1 MGRKSVIG
9 ECQSRAHVSIS
20 VRPSFD
26 RIFHSPSFRLSRAL
40 RLFLGLTQTA
50 ATVNLVRHPNPPPFA
65 SGKPLPYTR
74 LLTKNSPHH
83 GDFALRNQ
91 DAARYARWAAYT
103 AVLIALVVAG
113 VYARRAIQAARA
125 RQSAPPPIPASVQ
138 QESAEFSYVGTDQGR
153 QLFTIRASHA
163 TQYKDQNRALLQD
176 VWITIYGH
184 DGSRNDNIHTRECNY
199 EPSSG
204 NVVCEGDVQI
214 DLASATPASGKPADK
229 DLQVTTR
236 NLSFNRESG
245 DATTTAPVQF
255 RFPQG
260 SGHSDGMTYS
270 SQKEIVRL
278 AHNVQLD
285 LAASEKSGGL
295 PVTATGGS
303 MEISRNDRL
312 VVLDAPANVRQ
323 GGREISADK
332 ISIELDAEFRA
343 RHAIAQ
349 GHPQVASTDPR
360 GKSTATAAQFD
371 LFVNSDGWIERIVAD
386 GSAEGSREAPGST
399 DHFTAANVVLNMTPQ
414 HNLLREMTATGN
426 VKATSR
432 MGAESRAIET
442 ESLLATF
449 GPGQRDGQQ
458 AIQTVSTL
466 APGTI
471 ETKSADE
478 TTTLHAKKFVAQF
491 ASTGRLD
498 SLQGHGGATVTRKIG
513 SAPPQVIKAAELA
526 AKFSPDG
533 EWQTLDETGDVHF
546 QQADRQASA
555 DRANI
560 VRSTELILLDGSPV
574 LTDSMSRTTA
584 KNVAI
589 NQKSGDIRAT
599 GGVLS
604 TYFPSAQN
612 SAMSL
617 GSGPGHIS
625 AETLTGSTTSGH
637 VTYLNHARLWQG
649 DSVLEA
655 NQIEIW
661 RDEKKLQA
669 TGSVVANF
677 PQASPPSPA
686 QPNSQP
692 PAKPSP
698 AKSATIAPGTPSGPT
713 LWQIRAPTL
722 TYWGDT
728 GKAHLESGV
737 TADSQQGSMQSRT
750 LDVFLTPAAPPKPTS
765 ATPASAKPTGQQPP
779 SEGRQ
784 LDHALA
790 LGGVT
795 VRQGDRRGTA
805 DQAEYTASD
814 GKFVLSGGRPT
825 IIDASADT
833 TTGHSLTFFVANDT
847 ILIDSQEGSRTLT
860 KHRVEK

>member
-1 MGRKSVIG
+1 V
-9 ECQSRAHVSIS
+9 
-20 VRPSFD
+20 PPD
-26 RIFHSPSFRLSRAL
+26 R
-40 RLFLGLTQTA
+40 
-50 ATVNLVRHPNPPPFA
+50 NPIAPFA
-65 SGKPLPYTR
+65 SRKPLAYTR
-74 LLTKNSPHH
+74 PLTHYSPYQ
-83 GDFALRNQ
+83 GAIALRNQ
-91 DAARYARWAAYT
+91 DAARYARWAAY
-103 AVLIALVVAG
+103 AAALIALIVAG

-125 RQSAPPPIPASVQ
+125 RQNAPPPIPESVQ
-138 QESAEFSYVGTDQGR
+138 QRSAEFSYVGTDQGR
-153 QLFTIRASHA
+153 ALFTIRASHA

-229 DLQVTTR
+229 TLQVTTR

-260 SGHSDGMTYS
+260 TGHSDGMTYS

-278 AHNVQLD
+278 AHNVQID
-285 LAASEKSGGL
+285 LAASDKSGGL
-295 PVTATGGS
+295 PVTATGGG

-323 GGREISADK
+323 GGREITADK

-349 GHPQVASTDPR
+349 GHPQVTSTDPR
-360 GKSTATAAQFD
+360 GKSTATATQFD
-371 LFVNSDGWIERIVAD
+371 LFVNSDGWIERIIAD
-386 GSAEGSREAPGST
+386 GSVVGSREAPGST
-399 DHFTAANVVLNMTPQ
+399 DHFTAANVVLTMTPQ
-414 HNLLREMTATGN
+414 HNLLREMTATGS

-432 MGAESRAIET
+432 VGAESRAIET

-449 GPGQRDGQQ
+449 GPGQHEGQQ
-458 AIQTVSTL
+458 SVQTVSTL

-471 ETKSADE
+471 ETKSAEE
-478 TTTLHAKKFVAQF
+478 TTTLHAKRFVAQF
-491 ASTGRLD
+491 AATGRLD
-498 SLQGHGGATVTRKIG
+498 TLLGHGGATVTRKIG
-513 SAPPQVIKAAELA
+513 SAPPQIIKAAELA
-526 AKFSPDG
+526 SKFSPDG

-584 KNVAI
+584 KNVSI
-589 NQKSGDIRAT
+589 NQKSGDISAT

-625 AETLTGSTTSGH
+625 AETLIGSTTSGH

-677 PQASPPSPA
+677 PQASPPA
-686 QPNSQP
+686 QPGAQP
-692 PAKPSP
+692 STQPAAKPSSMR
-698 AKSATIAPGTPSGPT
+698 SAAASPTTPSGPT
-713 LWQIRAPTL
+713 LWQIRAPML

-728 GKAHLESGV
+728 GKAHLETGV

-750 LDVFLTPAAPPKPTS
+750 LDVFLMPAGS
-765 ATPASAKPTGQQPP
+765 APASAKPGQQPP
-779 SEGRQ
+779 SEVRQ

-795 VRQGDRRGTA
+795 VRQADRRGTA

-814 GKFVLSGGRPT
+814 GRFVLSGGQPT
-825 IIDASADT
+825 IIDASSDT

>member
-1 MGRKSVIG
+1 V
-9 ECQSRAHVSIS
+9 
-20 VRPSFD
+20 
-26 RIFHSPSFRLSRAL
+26 
-40 RLFLGLTQTA
+40 
-50 ATVNLVRHPNPPPFA
+50 
-65 SGKPLPYTR
+65 
-74 LLTKNSPHH
+74 
-83 GDFALRNQ
+83 
-91 DAARYARWAAYT
+91 
-103 AVLIALVVAG
+103 LVVAG
-113 VYARRAIQAARA
+113 VYAQRAIRAARA
-125 RQSAPPPIPASVQ
+125 RKNAPPSIPASVQ
-138 QESAEFSYVGTDQGR
+138 HESAEFSYVGTDQGR
-153 QLFTIRASHA
+153 ALFTIRASHA

-214 DLASATPASGKPADK
+214 DLASATPASGTPAEK
-229 DLQVTTR
+229 SLQVTTR

-245 DATTTAPVQF
+245 DATTDAPVQF

-260 SGHSDGMTYS
+260 TGHSDGMVYS

-278 AHNVQLD
+278 THNVQLD
-285 LAASEKSGGL
+285 LSASDKSGGL

-303 MEISRNDRL
+303 MKISRNDRM
-312 VVLDAPANVRQ
+312 VELDAPANVRQ
-323 GGREISADK
+323 GGRTLSADK
-332 ISIELDAEFRA
+332 ISIELDEEFRA
-343 RHAIAQ
+343 RHAIAT
-349 GHPQVASTDPR
+349 GHPQVTSTDPR
-360 GKSTATAAQFD
+360 GKSTSTATQFD
-371 LFVNSDGWIERIVAD
+371 LFVNPDGWIERVVAD
-386 GSAEGSREAPGST
+386 GNVEGSREAAGSA
-399 DHFTAANVVLNMTPQ
+399 DHFSAANVVLDMTPQ

-426 VKATSR
+426 VKANSR

-449 GPGQRDGQQ
+449 APGHNDGKQV
-458 AIQTVSTL
+458 IQTVSTL

-478 TTTLHAKKFVAQF
+478 TTTLHARRFVAQF
-491 ASTGRLD
+491 APSGHLD
-498 SLQGHGGATVTRKIG
+498 TLLGHGGATVSRKIG
-513 SAPPQVIKAAELA
+513 NSPPQIIKAAELA

-533 EWQTLDETGDVHF
+533 EWQQLDETGDVHF

-584 KNVAI
+584 TSVAI

-604 TYFPSAQN
+604 TYFSSAQN
-612 SAMSL
+612 STMSL
-617 GSGPGHIS
+617 GSGPGHVS
-625 AETLTGSTTSGH
+625 AATLSGSTTSGH
-637 VTYLNHARLWQG
+637 VTYVGHARLWQG
-649 DSVLEA
+649 GSVLEA
-655 NQIEIW
+655 NQIEVW

-669 TGSVVANF
+669 TGNVVANF
-677 PQASPPSPA
+677 PQAAPPTQSPA
-686 QPNSQP
+686 
-692 PAKPSP
+692 SP
-698 AKSATIAPGTPSGPT
+698 APAASTRAISTTSSGPT
-713 LWQIRAPTL
+713 LWQIRAPML
-722 TYWGDT
+722 TYWGDS
-728 GKAHLESGV
+728 GKAHLETGV

-750 LDVFLTPAAPPKPTS
+750 LDVFLTPTT
-765 ATPASAKPTGQQPP
+765 TPAKPSSAAAKPAQQPAGAP
-779 SEGRQ
+779 TEGRQ

-795 VRQGDRRGTA
+795 VRQGDRRGTS

-814 GKFVLSGGRPT
+814 GKFVLSGGKPT
-825 IIDASADT
+825 IIDASSDT

>member
-1 MGRKSVIG
+1 M
-9 ECQSRAHVSIS
+9 
-20 VRPSFD
+20 
-26 RIFHSPSFRLSRAL
+26 
-40 RLFLGLTQTA
+40 
-50 ATVNLVRHPNPPPFA
+50 
-65 SGKPLPYTR
+65 
-74 LLTKNSPHH
+74 
-83 GDFALRNQ
+83 
-91 DAARYARWAAYT
+91 
-103 AVLIALVVAG
+103 LVVAG
-113 VYARRAIQAARA
+113 VYAHRAIRAARA
-125 RQSAPPPIPASVQ
+125 RKNAPPSIPESVQ
-138 QESAEFSYVGTDQGR
+138 QQSAEFSYVGTDQGR
-153 QLFTIRASHA
+153 ALFTIRASHA

-199 EPSSG
+199 EPASG
-204 NVVCEGDVQI
+204 NVVCEGDVKI
-214 DLASATPASGKPADK
+214 DLASAAPAGDSGKPADK
-229 DLQVTTR
+229 TLQVTTR

-260 SGHSDGMTYS
+260 EGHCDGMIYS

-278 AHNVQLD
+278 SHNVQLD
-285 LAASEKSGGL
+285 LAASDKSGGL

-303 MEISRNDRL
+303 MEISRNDRM
-312 VVLDAPANVRQ
+312 VQLDAPANVRQ
-323 GGREISADK
+323 GGRTISADK

-343 RHAIAQ
+343 RHAIAT
-349 GHPQVASTDPR
+349 GHPQVTSADPR
-360 GKSTATAAQFD
+360 GKSTSTATQFD
-371 LFVNSDGWIERIVAD
+371 LFLNPDGWIERVVAD
-386 GSAEGSREAPGST
+386 GNVEGSREATGAA
-399 DHFTAANVVLNMTPQ
+399 DHFTAGNVVLNMTSQ

-426 VKATSR
+426 VKANSR
-432 MGAESRAIET
+432 MGSESRSIET

-449 GPGQRDGQQ
+449 TSGQHPGQHDDHQV
-458 AIQTVSTL
+458 IQTVSTL

-478 TTTLHAKKFVAQF
+478 TTNLHAKRFVAQF
-491 ASTGRLD
+491 APTGRLD
-498 SLQGHGGATVTRKIG
+498 TLLGHGGATVSRKIG
-513 SAPPQVIKAAELA
+513 SAPPQIIKAAELA

-533 EWQTLDETGDVHF
+533 EWQQLDETGDVHF

-584 KNVAI
+584 SSVAI
-589 NQKSGDIRAT
+589 NQKSGDIRAS

-625 AETLTGSTTSGH
+625 AATLTGSTTSGQ
-637 VTYLNHARLWQG
+637 VTYVGHARLWQG

-669 TGSVVANF
+669 TGNVVANF
-677 PQASPPSPA
+677 PQAAPPAQPPANPSPA
-686 QPNSQP
+686 
-692 PAKPSP
+692 PSTR
-698 AKSATIAPGTPSGPT
+698 TISTTPSGPT

-722 TYWGDT
+722 TYWGDS
-728 GKAHLESGV
+728 GKAHLEPGV

-750 LDVFLTPAAPPKPTS
+750 LDVFLTPASDPARAKPSS
-765 ATPASAKPTGQQPP
+765 AGAKTTPAPTGNPA
-779 SEGRQ
+779 EGRQ

-805 DQAEYTASD
+805 DQAEYTAAD
-814 GKFVLSGGRPT
+814 GKFVLSGGQPT
-825 IIDASADT
+825 IIDASSDT

-847 ILIDSQEGSRTLT
+847 ILIDSQDGSRTLT

>member
-1 MGRKSVIG
+1 M
-9 ECQSRAHVSIS
+9 
-20 VRPSFD
+20 
-26 RIFHSPSFRLSRAL
+26 
-40 RLFLGLTQTA
+40 
-50 ATVNLVRHPNPPPFA
+50 
-65 SGKPLPYTR
+65 
-74 LLTKNSPHH
+74 
-83 GDFALRNQ
+83 
-91 DAARYARWAAYT
+91 
-103 AVLIALVVAG
+103 IALVVAA
-113 VYARRAIQAARA
+113 VYARHAIQAARA
-125 RQSAPPPIPASVQ
+125 RQNAPPPIPESVQ

-153 QLFTIRASHA
+153 ALFTIRASHA

-229 DLQVTTR
+229 DLQVATR

-245 DATTTAPVQF
+245 EATTAAPVQF

-260 SGHSDGMTYS
+260 TGHADGMIYS
-270 SQKEIVRL
+270 SQKEIVHL
-278 AHNVQLD
+278 THNVQLD

-303 MEISRNDRL
+303 MEISRNARM

-332 ISIELDAEFRA
+332 ISIELDEEFRA

-349 GHPQVASTDPR
+349 GHPQVTSTDPR
-360 GKSTATAAQFD
+360 GKSIANAAQFD
-371 LFVNSDGWIERIVAD
+371 LFVNADGWIERIVAG
-386 GSAEGSREAPGST
+386 GSVEGFREAPGAT
-399 DHFTAANVVLNMTPQ
+399 DHFNAANVVLNMTPQ

-432 MGAESRAIET
+432 MGAESRSIET

-449 GPGQRDGQQ
+449 GPGQHEGQQ

-471 ETKSADE
+471 ETKSAEE

-498 SLQGHGGATVTRKIG
+498 TLQGHGGATVTRKIG
-513 SAPPQVIKAAELA
+513 SAPPQIIKAAELA

-533 EWQTLDETGDVHF
+533 EWQTLDESGDVHF

-560 VRSTELILLDGSPV
+560 VRSAQLILLDGSPV

-637 VTYLNHARLWQG
+637 VTYFGHARLWQG

-669 TGSVVANF
+669 ITNVVANF
-677 PQASPPSPA
+677 AQASPSA
-686 QPNSQP
+686 QPSAQP

-698 AKSATIAPGTPSGPT
+698 TKSATASATPSGPT
-713 LWQIRAPTL
+713 LWQIRAPML

-728 GKAHLESGV
+728 GKAHLETGV

-750 LDVFLTPAAPPKPTS
+750 LDVFLTPAAPPK
-765 ATPASAKPTGQQPP
+765 ASTANAANAAKPGQQPP
-779 SEGRQ
+779 AAGRQ

-795 VRQGDRRGTA
+795 VRQADRRGTA

-814 GKFVLSGGRPT
+814 GKFVLSGGQPT
-825 IIDASADT
+825 IVDASSDT

>member
-1 MGRKSVIG
+1 M
-9 ECQSRAHVSIS
+9 
-20 VRPSFD
+20 
-26 RIFHSPSFRLSRAL
+26 
-40 RLFLGLTQTA
+40 
-50 ATVNLVRHPNPPPFA
+50 
-65 SGKPLPYTR
+65 
-74 LLTKNSPHH
+74 
-83 GDFALRNQ
+83 
-91 DAARYARWAAYT
+91 
-103 AVLIALVVAG
+103 LVVTG
-113 VYARRAIQAARA
+113 VYAQRAIRAARA
-125 RQSAPPPIPASVQ
+125 RKNAPPPIPESVQ
-138 QESAEFSYVGTDQGR
+138 QRSAEFSYVGTDQGR
-153 QLFTIRASHA
+153 ALFTIRASHA

-199 EPSSG
+199 EPTSG

-214 DLASATPASGKPADK
+214 DLASATPASGKPGDK
-229 DLQVTTR
+229 SLQVTTR
-236 NLSFNRESG
+236 NLAFNRESG
-245 DATTTAPVQF
+245 DATTDAPVQF

-260 SGHSDGMTYS
+260 QGHSDGMIYS
-270 SQKEIVRL
+270 SQKEIVQL
-278 AHNVQLD
+278 THNVQLD
-285 LAASEKSGGL
+285 LAASDKSGGL
-295 PVTATGGS
+295 PVIATGGS
-303 MEISRNDRL
+303 MEISRNDRI
-312 VVLDAPANVRQ
+312 VELDAPANVRQ
-323 GGREISADK
+323 GGRTLSADK
-332 ISIELDAEFRA
+332 ILIDLDADFRA
-343 RHAIAQ
+343 RHAIAT
-349 GHPQVASTDPR
+349 GHPQVTSTDPR
-360 GKSTATAAQFD
+360 GKSTALATQFE

-386 GSAEGSREAPGST
+386 GNVDGSRDAAGSS
-399 DHFTAANVVLNMTPQ
+399 DHLTAANVVLHMTPQ
-414 HNLLREMTATGN
+414 HNLLRQMTATGN
-426 VKATSR
+426 VKANSR

-449 GPGQRDGQQ
+449 GPGHNDGQQ
-458 AIQTVSTL
+458 VIQTVSTL
-466 APGTI
+466 APGSI

-478 TTTLHAKKFVAQF
+478 TTTLHAKRFVAQF
-491 ASTGRLD
+491 APTGRLD
-498 SLQGHGGATVTRKIG
+498 TLLGHSGATVSRKIG
-513 SAPPQVIKAAELA
+513 NAPPQIIKAAELA

-533 EWQTLDETGDVHF
+533 EWQQLDETGDVHF

-584 KNVAI
+584 TSVAI
-589 NQKSGDIRAT
+589 NQKSGDIRAS

-604 TYFPSAQN
+604 TYFPTAQN

-625 AETLTGSTTSGH
+625 AATLTGSTTSGH
-637 VTYLNHARLWQG
+637 VTYVGHARLWQG

-655 NQIEIW
+655 HQIEFW

-669 TGSVVANF
+669 TSNVVANF
-677 PQASPPSPA
+677 RQAAPPAQGPASPAPA
-686 QPNSQP
+686 
-692 PAKPSP
+692 A
-698 AKSATIAPGTPSGPT
+698 ATKATSTTPSAPT
-713 LWQIRAPTL
+713 LWQIRAPML

-728 GKAHLESGV
+728 GKAHLETGV

-750 LDVFLTPAAPPKPTS
+750 LDVFLTPAPAPAPPPAAGAKPAPPPVAAGT
-765 ATPASAKPTGQQPP
+765 ASAGNP

-814 GKFVLSGGRPT
+814 GKFVLSGGQPT
-825 IIDASADT
+825 IIDASSDT

>member
-1 MGRKSVIG
+1 MNKSLAAP
-9 ECQSRAHVSIS
+9 QPRRPQL
-20 VRPSFD
+20 RPSFA
-26 RIFHSPSFRLSRAL
+26 SR
-40 RLFLGLTQTA
+40 
-50 ATVNLVRHPNPPPFA
+50 
-65 SGKPLPYTR
+65 KPLTYTR
-74 LLTKNSPHH
+74 PLTNYSPHQ
-83 GDFALRNQ
+83 GAIALRNQ
-91 DAARYARWAAYT
+91 ESARYARWAAW
-103 AVLIALVVAG
+103 AAAAIVLVVAG
-113 VYARRAIQAARA
+113 VYAQRAIRAARA
-125 RQSAPPPIPASVQ
+125 RNNAPPSIPASVQ

-153 QLFTIRASHA
+153 ALFTIRASHA
-163 TQYKDQNRALLQD
+163 TQYKDQDRALLQD

-199 EPSSG
+199 EPASG

-214 DLASATPASGKPADK
+214 DLASATPAPGKPGDK
-229 DLQVTTR
+229 SLRVTTR
-236 NLSFNRESG
+236 NLAFNRESG
-245 DATTTAPVQF
+245 DATTDAPVQF

-260 SGHSDGMTYS
+260 EGHSDGMVYS
-270 SQKEIVRL
+270 SQKEVVRL
-278 AHNVQLD
+278 SHNVQLD
-285 LAASEKSGGL
+285 LAASDKSGGL
-295 PVTATGGS
+295 PVAATGGS
-303 MEISRNDRL
+303 MEISRNDRM
-312 VVLDAPANVRQ
+312 VELDAPANVRQ
-323 GGREISADK
+323 GGRTLSADK

-343 RHAIAQ
+343 RHAIAT
-349 GHPQVASTDPR
+349 GHPQVTSADPR
-360 GKSTATAAQFD
+360 GKSTATATQFD
-371 LFVNSDGWIERIVAD
+371 LFVNPDGWIERIVAD
-386 GSAEGSREAPGST
+386 GNVEGSREAADST

-414 HNLLREMTATGN
+414 HNLLREMTAIGN
-426 VKATSR
+426 VKANSH

-442 ESLLATF
+442 ESLRATF
-449 GPGQRDGQQ
+449 GPGHSDGQQ
-458 AIQTVSTL
+458 VIQTVSTL

-471 ETKSADE
+471 ETKSAEE
-478 TTTLHAKKFVAQF
+478 TTTLHAKRFVAQF
-491 ASTGRLD
+491 APSGRLD
-498 SLQGHGGATVTRKIG
+498 TLFGHGGAIVSRKIG
-513 SAPPQVIKAAELA
+513 NSPPQIIKAAELA

-533 EWQTLDETGDVHF
+533 EWQQLDETGDVHF

-584 KNVAI
+584 TSVAI
-589 NQKSGDIRAT
+589 NQKSGDICAT

-625 AETLTGSTTSGH
+625 AASLTGSTTSGQ
-637 VTYLNHARLWQG
+637 VTYVGHARLWQG

-661 RDEKKLQA
+661 RDDKKLQA
-669 TGSVVANF
+669 TGNVVANF
-677 PQASPPSPA
+677 PQAAPPA
-686 QPNSQP
+686 QP
-692 PAKPSP
+692 PANP
-698 AKSATIAPGTPSGPT
+698 APAASTKAIATTPSGPT
-713 LWQIRAPTL
+713 LWQIRAPLL

-737 TADSQQGSMQSRT
+737 NADSQQGSMQSRT
-750 LDVFLTPAAPPKPTS
+750 LDVFLTPAAAPGAAKPSSAATAKSVPPQG
-765 ATPASAKPTGQQPP
+765 ATPV
-779 SEGRQ
+779 EGRQ

-795 VRQGDRRGTA
+795 VRQGDRRGSA

-814 GKFVLSGGRPT
+814 GKFVLSGGKPT
-825 IIDASADT
+825 IIDASSDT

>member
-1 MGRKSVIG
+1 MPPH
-9 ECQSRAHVSIS
+9 QSAS
-20 VRPSFD
+20 
-26 RIFHSPSFRLSRAL
+26 L
-40 RLFLGLTQTA
+40 
-50 ATVNLVRHPNPPPFA
+50 FA
-65 SGKPLPYTR
+65 SRKPLTYTR
-74 LLTKNSPHH
+74 PLTNYSPYQ
-83 GDFALRNQ
+83 GAIALRNQ
-91 DAARYARWAAYT
+91 DAARYARWAAY
-103 AVLIALVVAG
+103 AAALIALIVAG

-125 RQSAPPPIPASVQ
+125 RQNAPPPIPESVQ
-138 QESAEFSYVGTDQGR
+138 QRSAEFSYVGTDQGR
-153 QLFTIRASHA
+153 ALFTIRASHA

-184 DGSRNDNIHTRECNY
+184 DGNRNDNIHTRECNY
-199 EPSSG
+199 EPSTG

-229 DLQVTTR
+229 TLQVTTR

-260 SGHSDGMTYS
+260 TGRSDGMTYS

-323 GGREISADK
+323 GAREVTADK

-349 GHPQVASTDPR
+349 GHPQVTSTDPR
-360 GKSTATAAQFD
+360 GKSTATATQFD
-371 LFVNSDGWIERIVAD
+371 LFVNSDGWIERIIAD
-386 GSAEGSREAPGST
+386 GSVVGSREAPGST

-426 VKATSR
+426 VKANSR

-449 GPGQRDGQQ
+449 GPGQHEGQQ

-478 TTTLHAKKFVAQF
+478 TTTLHAKRFVAQF
-491 ASTGRLD
+491 AATGRLD
-498 SLQGHGGATVTRKIG
+498 TLLGHGGATVTRKIG
-513 SAPPQVIKAAELA
+513 SGPPQIIKAAELA

-574 LTDSMSRTTA
+574 LADSMSRTTA

-599 GGVLS
+599 GNVLS

-637 VTYLNHARLWQG
+637 VTYLGHARLWQG
-649 DSVLEA
+649 DSVLEG

-669 TGSVVANF
+669 TGNVVANF
-677 PQASPPSPA
+677 PQASPPAPA
-686 QPNSQP
+686 PPSAPP

-698 AKSATIAPGTPSGPT
+698 TKSAAAAPATPSSPT
-713 LWQIRAPTL
+713 LWQIRAPLL

-750 LDVFLTPAAPPKPTS
+750 LDVFLTPAASSANPPS
-765 ATPASAKPTGQQPP
+765 ANASAVPAAAKPAQPP
-779 SEGRQ
+779 AADPAGPPAAGRQ

-805 DQAEYTASD
+805 DQAEYSASD
-814 GKFVLSGGRPT
+814 GRFVLSGGRPT
-825 IIDASADT
+825 IIDASSDT

>member
-1 MGRKSVIG
+1 
-9 ECQSRAHVSIS
+9 
-20 VRPSFD
+20 
-26 RIFHSPSFRLSRAL
+26 
-40 RLFLGLTQTA
+40 
-50 ATVNLVRHPNPPPFA
+50 
-65 SGKPLPYTR
+65 
-74 LLTKNSPHH
+74 
-83 GDFALRNQ
+83 
-91 DAARYARWAAYT
+91 
-103 AVLIALVVAG
+103 
-113 VYARRAIQAARA
+113 
-125 RQSAPPPIPASVQ
+125 VQ
-138 QESAEFSYVGTDQGR
+138 QASAEFSYVGTDQGR

-260 SGHSDGMTYS
+260 EGHSDGMIYS

-278 AHNVQLD
+278 IHNVQLD

-295 PVTATGGS
+295 PVTAAGGS
-303 MEISRNDRL
+303 MEISRNDRM

-323 GGREISADK
+323 GGRELSADK

-349 GHPQVASTDPR
+349 GHPQVTSTDPR
-360 GKSTATAAQFD
+360 GKSIANATQFD

-386 GSAEGSREAPGST
+386 GSVVGSREAPGST
-399 DHFTAANVVLNMTPQ
+399 DHFTAANVVLSMTPQ

-432 MGAESRAIET
+432 LGPESRAIET

-449 GPGQRDGQQ
+449 GPGQHEGQQ

-471 ETKSADE
+471 ETKSAEE

-491 ASTGRLD
+491 AATRRLD
-498 SLQGHGGATVTRKIG
+498 TLQGHGGATVTRKIG
-513 SAPPQVIKAAELA
+513 SAPPQIIKAAELA

-533 EWQTLDETGDVHF
+533 QWQTLDETGDVHF

-677 PQASPPSPA
+677 PQASSPTPA
-686 QPNSQP
+686 QP
-692 PAKPSP
+692 ATKPSP
-698 AKSATIAPGTPSGPT
+698 AKLSTTASTTPSGPT
-713 LWQIRAPTL
+713 LWQIRAPIL
-722 TYWGDT
+722 TYWGDS
-728 GKAHLESGV
+728 GKAHLETGV

-750 LDVFLTPAAPPKPTS
+750 LDVFLTPATAPKP
-765 ATPASAKPTGQQPP
+765 PAAKPGQQPP
-779 SEGRQ
+779 TEGRQ

-795 VRQGDRRGTA
+795 VRQADRRGTA

-814 GKFVLSGGRPT
+814 GRFVLSGGQPT
-825 IIDASADT
+825 IIDASSDT

>member
-1 MGRKSVIG
+1 MPPH
-9 ECQSRAHVSIS
+9 QSAS
-20 VRPSFD
+20 
-26 RIFHSPSFRLSRAL
+26 L
-40 RLFLGLTQTA
+40 
-50 ATVNLVRHPNPPPFA
+50 FA
-65 SGKPLPYTR
+65 SRKPLTYTR
-74 LLTKNSPHH
+74 PLTNYSPYQ
-83 GDFALRNQ
+83 GAIALRNQ
-91 DAARYARWAAYT
+91 DAARYARWAAY
-103 AVLIALVVAG
+103 AAALIALIVAG

-125 RQSAPPPIPASVQ
+125 RQNAPPPIPESVQ
-138 QESAEFSYVGTDQGR
+138 QRSAEFSYVGTDQGR
-153 QLFTIRASHA
+153 ALFTIRASHA

-184 DGSRNDNIHTRECNY
+184 DGNRNDNIHTRECNY
-199 EPSSG
+199 EPSTG

-229 DLQVTTR
+229 TLQVTTR

-260 SGHSDGMTYS
+260 TGRSDGMTYS

-323 GGREISADK
+323 GAREVTADK

-349 GHPQVASTDPR
+349 GHPQVTSTDPR
-360 GKSTATAAQFD
+360 GKSTATATQFD
-371 LFVNSDGWIERIVAD
+371 LFVNSDGWIERIIAD
-386 GSAEGSREAPGST
+386 GSVVGSREAPGST

-426 VKATSR
+426 VKANSR

-449 GPGQRDGQQ
+449 GPGQHEGQQ

-478 TTTLHAKKFVAQF
+478 TTTLHAKRFVAQF
-491 ASTGRLD
+491 AATGRLD
-498 SLQGHGGATVTRKIG
+498 TLLGHGGATVTRKIG
-513 SAPPQVIKAAELA
+513 SGPPQIIKAAELA

-637 VTYLNHARLWQG
+637 VTYLGHARLWQG
-649 DSVLEA
+649 DSVLEG

-669 TGSVVANF
+669 TGNVVANF
-677 PQASPPSPA
+677 PQASPPAPA
-686 QPNSQP
+686 PPSAPP

-698 AKSATIAPGTPSGPT
+698 TKSAAAAPATPSSPT
-713 LWQIRAPTL
+713 LWQIRAPLL

-750 LDVFLTPAAPPKPTS
+750 LDVFLTPAASSANPPS
-765 ATPASAKPTGQQPP
+765 ANASAVPAAAKPAQPP
-779 SEGRQ
+779 AADPAGPPAAGRQ

-805 DQAEYTASD
+805 DQAEYSASD
-814 GKFVLSGGRPT
+814 GRFVLSGGRPT
-825 IIDASADT
+825 IIDASSDT

>member
-1 MGRKSVIG
+1 V
-9 ECQSRAHVSIS
+9 
-20 VRPSFD
+20 
-26 RIFHSPSFRLSRAL
+26 
-40 RLFLGLTQTA
+40 
-50 ATVNLVRHPNPPPFA
+50 
-65 SGKPLPYTR
+65 
-74 LLTKNSPHH
+74 
-83 GDFALRNQ
+83 
-91 DAARYARWAAYT
+91 
-103 AVLIALVVAG
+103 LVVSG
-113 VYARRAIQAARA
+113 VYAQRAIRAARA
-125 RQSAPPPIPASVQ
+125 RQNAPPSIPDSVQ
-138 QESAEFSYVGTDQGR
+138 QQSAEFSYVGTDQGR
-153 QLFTIRASHA
+153 ALFTIRASHA

-199 EPSSG
+199 EPTTG

-214 DLASATPASGKPADK
+214 DLASATPSTASGKPGEK
-229 DLQVTTR
+229 TLQVSTK

-260 SGHSDGMTYS
+260 TGHSDGMIYS
-270 SQKEIVRL
+270 SQREIVRL
-278 AHNVQLD
+278 TRNVQLD
-285 LAASEKSGGL
+285 LAASDKSGGL

-303 MEISRNDRL
+303 VEISRNDRM
-312 VVLDAPANVRQ
+312 VELDAPANVRQ
-323 GGREISADK
+323 GGRAISADK

-343 RHAIAQ
+343 RHAIAT
-349 GHPQVASTDPR
+349 GHPQVTSTDPR
-360 GKSTATAAQFD
+360 GKSTTTATQFD
-371 LFVNSDGWIERIVAD
+371 LFVNPDGWIERIVAD
-386 GSAEGSREAPGST
+386 GNVEGSREAAGST

-426 VKATSR
+426 VKAISR
-432 MGAESRAIET
+432 MGADSRSIET

-449 GPGQRDGQQ
+449 TPGQRDGQHNEQ
-458 AIQTVSTL
+458 HEDQQVIQTVSTL

-471 ETKSADE
+471 ETKSAEE
-478 TTTLHAKKFVAQF
+478 TTTLHAKRFVAQF
-491 ASTGRLD
+491 APTGRLD
-498 SLQGHGGATVTRKIG
+498 TLLGHGGATVSRKIG
-513 SAPPQVIKAAELA
+513 NAPPQIIKAAELA
-526 AKFSPDG
+526 AKFSPEG
-533 EWQTLDETGDVHF
+533 EWQQLAESGDVHF

-584 KNVAI
+584 TSVSI
-589 NQKSGDIRAT
+589 NQKSGDIRAS

-625 AETLTGSTTSGH
+625 AATLTGSTTSGH
-637 VTYLNHARLWQG
+637 VTYVGHARLWQG

-669 TGSVVANF
+669 TGNVVANF
-677 PQASPPSPA
+677 PQAAPPA
-686 QPNSQP
+686 QPSANS
-692 PAKPSP
+692 SP
-698 AKSATIAPGTPSGPT
+698 APSTKAISTTPSGPT
-713 LWQIRAPTL
+713 LWQIRAPML

-728 GKAHLESGV
+728 GKAHLEPGV

-750 LDVFLTPAAPPKPTS
+750 LDVFLSPAAP
-765 ATPASAKPTGQQPP
+765 AKPSSAAAKPAHPP
-779 SEGRQ
+779 AGSPADGRQ

-790 LGGVT
+790 QGGVT

-814 GKFVLSGGRPT
+814 GKFVLSGGQPT
-825 IIDASADT
+825 IIDASSDT

>member
-1 MGRKSVIG
+1 MPPH
-9 ECQSRAHVSIS
+9 QSAS
-20 VRPSFD
+20 
-26 RIFHSPSFRLSRAL
+26 L
-40 RLFLGLTQTA
+40 
-50 ATVNLVRHPNPPPFA
+50 FA
-65 SGKPLPYTR
+65 SRKPLTYTR
-74 LLTKNSPHH
+74 PLTNYSPYQ
-83 GDFALRNQ
+83 GAIALRNQ
-91 DAARYARWAAYT
+91 DAARYARWAAY
-103 AVLIALVVAG
+103 AAALIALIVAG

-125 RQSAPPPIPASVQ
+125 RQNAPPPIPESVQ
-138 QESAEFSYVGTDQGR
+138 QRSAEFSYVGTDQGR
-153 QLFTIRASHA
+153 ALFTIRASHA

-184 DGSRNDNIHTRECNY
+184 DGNRNDNIHTRECNY
-199 EPSSG
+199 EPSTG

-214 DLASATPASGKPADK
+214 DLASATPPSGKPADK
-229 DLQVTTR
+229 TLQVTTR

-260 SGHSDGMTYS
+260 TGRSDGMTYS

-323 GGREISADK
+323 GAREVTADK

-349 GHPQVASTDPR
+349 GHPQVTSTDPR
-360 GKSTATAAQFD
+360 GKSTATASQFD
-371 LFVNSDGWIERIVAD
+371 LFVNSDGWIERIIAD
-386 GSAEGSREAPGST
+386 GSVVGSREAPGST

-426 VKATSR
+426 VKANSR

-449 GPGQRDGQQ
+449 GPGQHEGQQ

-478 TTTLHAKKFVAQF
+478 TTTLHAKRFVAQF
-491 ASTGRLD
+491 AATGRLD
-498 SLQGHGGATVTRKIG
+498 TLLGHGGATVTRKIG
-513 SAPPQVIKAAELA
+513 SGPPQIIKAAELA

-637 VTYLNHARLWQG
+637 VTYLGHARLWQG
-649 DSVLEA
+649 DSVLEG

-669 TGSVVANF
+669 TGNVVANF
-677 PQASPPSPA
+677 PQASPPAPA
-686 QPNSQP
+686 PPSAPP

-698 AKSATIAPGTPSGPT
+698 TKSAAAAPATPSSPT
-713 LWQIRAPTL
+713 LWQIRAPLL

-750 LDVFLTPAAPPKPTS
+750 LDVFLTPAASSANPPS
-765 ATPASAKPTGQQPP
+765 ANASAVPAAAKPAQPP
-779 SEGRQ
+779 AADPAGPPAAGRQ

-805 DQAEYTASD
+805 DQAEYSASD
-814 GKFVLSGGRPT
+814 GRFVLSGGRPT
-825 IIDASADT
+825 IIDASSDT

>member
-1 MGRKSVIG
+1 VPPGS
-9 ECQSRAHVSIS
+9 QS
-20 VRPSFD
+20 
-26 RIFHSPSFRLSRAL
+26 
-40 RLFLGLTQTA
+40 
-50 ATVNLVRHPNPPPFA
+50 NPVAPFA
-65 SGKPLPYTR
+65 SSKPLAYTR
-74 LLTKNSPHH
+74 PLNDYSPYP
-83 GDFALRNQ
+83 GASALRNQ
-91 DAARYARWAAYT
+91 DAARYARWAAYA

-125 RQSAPPPIPASVQ
+125 RQNAPPPIPASVQ

-184 DGSRNDNIHTRECNY
+184 DGSRNDNIHTSECNY
-199 EPSSG
+199 QPSTG
-204 NVVCEGDVQI
+204 NVVCEGEVQI
-214 DLASATPASGKPADK
+214 DLASATPASGKPAEK

-260 SGHSDGMTYS
+260 SGHADGMTYS

-278 AHNVQLD
+278 AHDVQLD

-303 MEISRNDRL
+303 MEISRSDRL

-332 ISIELDAEFRA
+332 ISIELDEQFRA

-360 GKSTATAAQFD
+360 GKSTATATQFD
-371 LFVNSDGWIERIVAD
+371 LFVTSDGWIERVVAD
-386 GSAEGSREAPGST
+386 GGVEGSREAPGST
-399 DHFTAANVVLNMTPQ
+399 NHFTAANVVLNMTPQ
-414 HNLLREMTATGN
+414 HNLLREIAATGN

-432 MGAESRAIET
+432 LGAQSRAIET

-449 GPGQRDGQQ
+449 GPGPREGQQ
-458 AIQTVSTL
+458 AVQTVSTL

-471 ETKSADE
+471 ETKSAEE
-478 TTTLHAKKFVAQF
+478 TTTLHAKRFVAQF
-491 ASTGRLD
+491 ADTGRLD
-498 SLQGHGGATVTRKIG
+498 TLQGHGGATVTRKIG
-513 SAPPQVIKAAELA
+513 SAPPQIIKAAELA

-533 EWQTLDETGDVHF
+533 EWQTLDETGDVRF

-560 VRSTELILLDGSPV
+560 VRSTEMILLDGSPV

-604 TYFPSAQN
+604 TYFPSTQN
-612 SAMSL
+612 SALSL

-625 AETLTGSTTSGH
+625 GETLTGSTTSGH
-637 VTYLNHARLWQG
+637 VTYLGRARLWQG

-669 TGSVVANF
+669 AGSVVANF
-677 PQASPPSPA
+677 PQASAPA
-686 QPNSQP
+686 QPNPQS

-698 AKSATIAPGTPSGPT
+698 AKSATIAPGTLSGPT
-713 LWQIRAPTL
+713 LWQIRAPML

-728 GKAHLESGV
+728 GKAHLETGV

-750 LDVFLTPAAPPKPTS
+750 LDVFLTPAAAPKPASS
-765 ATPASAKPTGQQPP
+765 APASAKPPGQQPP
-779 SEGRQ
+779 AEGRQ

-795 VRQGDRRGTA
+795 VRQADRRGSA

-814 GKFVLSGGRPT
+814 GKFVLSGGQPT
-825 IIDASADT
+825 IIDASSDT

>member
-1 MGRKSVIG
+1 
-9 ECQSRAHVSIS
+9 
-20 VRPSFD
+20 
-26 RIFHSPSFRLSRAL
+26 
-40 RLFLGLTQTA
+40 
-50 ATVNLVRHPNPPPFA
+50 
-65 SGKPLPYTR
+65 
-74 LLTKNSPHH
+74 
-83 GDFALRNQ
+83 
-91 DAARYARWAAYT
+91 
-103 AVLIALVVAG
+103 
-113 VYARRAIQAARA
+113 
-125 RQSAPPPIPASVQ
+125 VQ
-138 QESAEFSYVGTDQGR
+138 QASAEFSYVGTDQGR

-260 SGHSDGMTYS
+260 EGHSDGMIYS

-278 AHNVQLD
+278 IHNVQLD

-303 MEISRNDRL
+303 MEISRNDRM

-323 GGREISADK
+323 GGRELSADK

-349 GHPQVASTDPR
+349 GHPQVTSTDPR
-360 GKSTATAAQFD
+360 GKSIANATQFD

-386 GSAEGSREAPGST
+386 GSVVGSREAPGST
-399 DHFTAANVVLNMTPQ
+399 DHFTAANVVLSMTPQ

-432 MGAESRAIET
+432 LGPESRAIET

-449 GPGQRDGQQ
+449 GPGQHEGQQ

-471 ETKSADE
+471 ETKSAEE

-491 ASTGRLD
+491 AATRRLD
-498 SLQGHGGATVTRKIG
+498 TLQGHGGATVTRKIG
-513 SAPPQVIKAAELA
+513 SAPPQIIKAAELA

-533 EWQTLDETGDVHF
+533 QWQTLDETGDVHF

-677 PQASPPSPA
+677 PQASSPTPA
-686 QPNSQP
+686 QP
-692 PAKPSP
+692 ATKPSP
-698 AKSATIAPGTPSGPT
+698 AKLSTTASTTPSGPT
-713 LWQIRAPTL
+713 LWQIRAPIL
-722 TYWGDT
+722 TYWGDS
-728 GKAHLESGV
+728 GKAHLETGV

-750 LDVFLTPAAPPKPTS
+750 LDVFLTPATAPKP
-765 ATPASAKPTGQQPP
+765 PAAKPGQQPP
-779 SEGRQ
+779 TEGRQ

-795 VRQGDRRGTA
+795 VRQADRRGTA

-814 GKFVLSGGRPT
+814 GRFVLSGGQPT
-825 IIDASADT
+825 IIDASSDT

>member
-1 MGRKSVIG
+1 M
-9 ECQSRAHVSIS
+9 
-20 VRPSFD
+20 
-26 RIFHSPSFRLSRAL
+26 
-40 RLFLGLTQTA
+40 
-50 ATVNLVRHPNPPPFA
+50 
-65 SGKPLPYTR
+65 
-74 LLTKNSPHH
+74 
-83 GDFALRNQ
+83 
-91 DAARYARWAAYT
+91 
-103 AVLIALVVAG
+103 
-113 VYARRAIQAARA
+113 
-125 RQSAPPPIPASVQ
+125 Q
-138 QESAEFSYVGTDQGR
+138 QQSAEFSYVGTDQGR
-153 QLFTIRASHA
+153 ALFTIRASHA

-199 EPSSG
+199 EPSTG

-214 DLASATPASGKPADK
+214 DLASATPAPGKPADK

-260 SGHSDGMTYS
+260 AGHSDGMIYS

-278 AHNVQLD
+278 THNVQLD
-285 LAASEKSGGL
+285 LAASDKSGGL

-303 MEISRNDRL
+303 MEISRNDRM
-312 VVLDAPANVRQ
+312 VQLDAPANVRQ
-323 GGREISADK
+323 GGRALSADR
-332 ISIELDAEFRA
+332 ISIELDADFRA
-343 RHAIAQ
+343 RRAIAQ
-349 GHPQVASTDPR
+349 GHPQVTSTDPR
-360 GKSTATAAQFD
+360 GKSTATATQFD
-371 LFVNSDGWIERIVAD
+371 LLVNSDGWIERIIAD
-386 GSAEGSREAPGST
+386 GNVQASREASGST
-399 DHFTAANVVLNMTPQ
+399 DHFVAASVVLNMTPQ
-414 HNLLREMTATGN
+414 HNLLREMAATGN
-426 VKATSR
+426 VKANSHI
-432 MGAESRAIET
+432 GAESRSIET

-449 GPGQRDGQQ
+449 GPGQHGDQQ
-458 AIQTVSTL
+458 AVQTVSTL

-471 ETKSADE
+471 ETKSAQE
-478 TTTLHAKKFVAQF
+478 TTTLHARRFVAQF
-491 ASTGRLD
+491 APTGRLD
-498 SLQGHGGATVTRKIG
+498 TLLGHGGATVSRKIG
-513 SAPPQVIKAAELA
+513 SAPPQTIKAAELA

-533 EWQTLDETGDVHF
+533 EWQQLDETGDVHF

-584 KNVAI
+584 TSVAI
-589 NQKSGDIRAT
+589 NQRSGEIRAS

-612 SAMSL
+612 SALSL

-625 AETLTGSTTSGH
+625 AATLEGSTTSGH
-637 VTYLNHARLWQG
+637 VTYVGHARLWQA

-655 NQIEIW
+655 NQIEFW
-661 RDEKKLQA
+661 RDEKKLLA
-669 TGSVVANF
+669 TGNVVANF
-677 PQASPPSPA
+677 PQAGPPPA
-686 QPNSQP
+686 QPL
-692 PAKPSP
+692 AKPSP
-698 AKSATIAPGTPSGPT
+698 APSTKALSTTPSGPT
-713 LWQIRAPTL
+713 LWQIRAPML

-750 LDVFLTPAAPPKPTS
+750 LDVFLTAAAPGSGKPS
-765 ATPASAKPTGQQPP
+765 SPATPKTVPSPAGTA

-814 GKFVLSGGRPT
+814 GKFVLSGGQPT
-825 IIDASADT
+825 IIDASSDT

-847 ILIDSQEGSRTLT
+847 ILIDSQDGSRTLT

>member
-1 MGRKSVIG
+1 M
-9 ECQSRAHVSIS
+9 
-20 VRPSFD
+20 
-26 RIFHSPSFRLSRAL
+26 
-40 RLFLGLTQTA
+40 
-50 ATVNLVRHPNPPPFA
+50 RHPNPPPFA
-65 SGKPLPYTR
+65 SRKPLTYTR
-74 LLTKNSPHH
+74 LLTKNSPFH

-125 RQSAPPPIPASVQ
+125 RQNAPPPIPASVQ
-138 QESAEFSYVGTDQGR
+138 QESAEFSYVGSDQGR

-360 GKSTATAAQFD
+360 GKSTATATQFD
-371 LFVNSDGWIERIVAD
+371 LFVNSDGWIERIIAD
-386 GSAEGSREAPGST
+386 GGVEGSREAAGSA

-432 MGAESRAIET
+432 MGTESRAIET

-449 GPGQRDGQQ
+449 GPGQHDGQQ
-458 AIQTVSTL
+458 AIQSVSTL

-478 TTTLHAKKFVAQF
+478 TTTLHAKRFVAQF

-498 SLQGHGGATVTRKIG
+498 SLQGHGGATVTRKID
-513 SAPPQVIKAAELA
+513 SAPPQIIKAAELA

-584 KNVAI
+584 KSVAI

-625 AETLTGSTTSGH
+625 AATLTGSTTSGH
-637 VTYLNHARLWQG
+637 VTYVGHARLWQG

-669 TGSVVANF
+669 TGNVVANF
-677 PQASPPSPA
+677 PQAASPA
-686 QPNSQP
+686 QPSAN
-692 PAKPSP
+692 PSP
-698 AKSATIAPGTPSGPT
+698 APLNKGISTSASGPT
-713 LWQIRAPTL
+713 LWQIRAPLL

-728 GKAHLESGV
+728 GKAHLETGV

-750 LDVFLTPAAPPKPTS
+750 LDVFLTPAAAPAPPKPSST
-765 ATPASAKPTGQQPP
+765 AARPGQPPPTVGTASAGSP

-814 GKFVLSGGRPT
+814 GKFVLSGGQPT
-825 IIDASADT
+825 IVDASSDT

-847 ILIDSQEGSRTLT
+847 ILIDSQDGSRTLT

>member
-1 MGRKSVIG
+1 
-9 ECQSRAHVSIS
+9 
-20 VRPSFD
+20 
-26 RIFHSPSFRLSRAL
+26 
-40 RLFLGLTQTA
+40 
-50 ATVNLVRHPNPPPFA
+50 
-65 SGKPLPYTR
+65 
-74 LLTKNSPHH
+74 
-83 GDFALRNQ
+83 
-91 DAARYARWAAYT
+91 
-103 AVLIALVVAG
+103 
-113 VYARRAIQAARA
+113 
-125 RQSAPPPIPASVQ
+125 VQ

-153 QLFTIRASHA
+153 ALFTIRASHA

-245 DATTTAPVQF
+245 EATTSAPVQF

-260 SGHSDGMTYS
+260 TGRADGMTYS
-270 SQKEIVRL
+270 SQKEIVHL

-295 PVTATGGS
+295 PVTATGGG
-303 MEISRNDRL
+303 MEISRNDRM

-332 ISIELDAEFRA
+332 ISIELDEEFRA

-349 GHPQVASTDPR
+349 GHPQVTSTDPR
-360 GKSTATAAQFD
+360 GKSVANATQFD
-371 LFVNSDGWIERIVAD
+371 LLVNSDGWIERILAD
-386 GSAEGSREAPGST
+386 GSVEGSREAPGAT

-432 MGAESRAIET
+432 MGAETRAIET

-449 GPGQRDGQQ
+449 GPGQHEGQQ

-491 ASTGRLD
+491 ATTGRLD
-498 SLQGHGGATVTRKIG
+498 TLRGHGGATVTRKIG
-513 SAPPQVIKAAELA
+513 SAPPQIIKAAELA

-560 VRSTELILLDGSPV
+560 VRSTQLILLDGSPV

-637 VTYLNHARLWQG
+637 VTYLGHARLWQG

-669 TGSVVANF
+669 TGNVVANF
-677 PQASPPSPA
+677 AQASPSA
-686 QPNSQP
+686 QPS

-698 AKSATIAPGTPSGPT
+698 TKSATAASAAPSGPT
-713 LWQIRAPTL
+713 LWQIRAPML

-728 GKAHLESGV
+728 GKAHLETGV

-750 LDVFLTPAAPPKPTS
+750 LDVFLTPATAPSKPSTANAANANS
-765 ATPASAKPTGQQPP
+765 ASASARSGQQPP
-779 SEGRQ
+779 TEGRQ

-795 VRQGDRRGTA
+795 VRQADRRGTA

-814 GKFVLSGGRPT
+814 GRFVLSGGQPT
-825 IIDASADT
+825 IIDASSDT

>member
-1 MGRKSVIG
+1 MPPH
-9 ECQSRAHVSIS
+9 QSAS
-20 VRPSFD
+20 
-26 RIFHSPSFRLSRAL
+26 L
-40 RLFLGLTQTA
+40 
-50 ATVNLVRHPNPPPFA
+50 FA
-65 SGKPLPYTR
+65 SRKPLTYTR
-74 LLTKNSPHH
+74 PLTNYSPYQ
-83 GDFALRNQ
+83 GAIALRNQ
-91 DAARYARWAAYT
+91 DAARYARWAAY
-103 AVLIALVVAG
+103 AAALIALIVAG

-125 RQSAPPPIPASVQ
+125 RQNAPPPIPESVQ
-138 QESAEFSYVGTDQGR
+138 QRSAEFSYVGTDQGR
-153 QLFTIRASHA
+153 ALFTIRASHA

-184 DGSRNDNIHTRECNY
+184 DGNRNDNIHTRECNY
-199 EPSSG
+199 EPSTG

-229 DLQVTTR
+229 TLQVTTR

-260 SGHSDGMTYS
+260 TGRSDGMTYS

-323 GGREISADK
+323 GAREVTADK

-349 GHPQVASTDPR
+349 GHPQVTSTDPR
-360 GKSTATAAQFD
+360 GKSTATASQFD
-371 LFVNSDGWIERIVAD
+371 LFVNSDGWIERIIAD
-386 GSAEGSREAPGST
+386 GSVVGSREAPGST

-426 VKATSR
+426 VKANSR

-449 GPGQRDGQQ
+449 GPGQHEGQQ

-478 TTTLHAKKFVAQF
+478 TTTLHAKRFVAQF
-491 ASTGRLD
+491 AATGRLD
-498 SLQGHGGATVTRKIG
+498 TLLGHGGATVTRKIG
-513 SAPPQVIKAAELA
+513 SGPPQIIKAAELA

-637 VTYLNHARLWQG
+637 VTYLGHARLWQG
-649 DSVLEA
+649 DSVLEG

-669 TGSVVANF
+669 TGNVVANF
-677 PQASPPSPA
+677 PQASPPAPA
-686 QPNSQP
+686 PPSAPP

-698 AKSATIAPGTPSGPT
+698 TKSAAAAPATPSSPT
-713 LWQIRAPTL
+713 LWQIRAPLL

-750 LDVFLTPAAPPKPTS
+750 LDVFLTPAASSANPPS
-765 ATPASAKPTGQQPP
+765 ANASAVPAAAKPAQPP
-779 SEGRQ
+779 AADPAGPPAAGRQ

-805 DQAEYTASD
+805 DQAEYSASD
-814 GKFVLSGGRPT
+814 GRFVLSGGRPT
-825 IIDASADT
+825 IIDASSDT

>member
-1 MGRKSVIG
+1 MSVERTHHTPSG
-9 ECQSRAHVSIS
+9 SSRA
-20 VRPSFD
+20 RK
-26 RIFHSPSFRLSRAL
+26 R
-40 RLFLGLTQTA
+40 T
-50 ATVNLVRHPNPPPFA
+50 PPFA
-65 SGKPLPYTR
+65 SSKPLTYTR

-91 DAARYARWAAYT
+91 DAARYARWAAYA

-125 RQSAPPPIPASVQ
+125 RQNAPPPIPESVQ

-199 EPSSG
+199 EPSTG

-260 SGHSDGMTYS
+260 EGHSDGLIYS

-278 AHNVQLD
+278 THNVQLD

-295 PVTATGGS
+295 PVNATGGS
-303 MEISRNDRL
+303 MEISRNDRM
-312 VVLDAPANVRQ
+312 VVLDAPAIVRQ
-323 GGREISADK
+323 GGRELSADK

-349 GHPQVASTDPR
+349 GHPQVTSTDPR
-360 GKSTATAAQFD
+360 GKSIANATQFD
-371 LFVNSDGWIERIVAD
+371 LFVNSDGWIQRIVAD
-386 GSAEGSREAPGST
+386 GSVVGSRDAPGST
-399 DHFTAANVVLNMTPQ
+399 EHFTAANVVLTLTPQ
-414 HNLLREMTATGN
+414 HNLLREMAATGN
-426 VKATSR
+426 VKAASR
-432 MGAESRAIET
+432 MGPESRAIET
-442 ESLLATF
+442 ESLLAAF
-449 GPGQRDGQQ
+449 GPGQHEGQQ

-471 ETKSADE
+471 ETKSAEE

-498 SLQGHGGATVTRKIG
+498 TLLGHGGATVTRKIG
-513 SAPPQVIKAAELA
+513 SAPPQIIKAAELA

-533 EWQTLDETGDVHF
+533 EWQALDETGDVHF

-555 DRANI
+555 DRANV
-560 VRSTELILLDGSPV
+560 VRSTQLILLDGSPV

-637 VTYLNHARLWQG
+637 VTYLGHARLWQG

-669 TGSVVANF
+669 TSNVVANF
-677 PQASPPSPA
+677 AQASPPA
-686 QPNSQP
+686 QP

-698 AKSATIAPGTPSGPT
+698 VKSPTAASATPSGPT
-713 LWQIRAPTL
+713 LWQIRAPML

-728 GKAHLESGV
+728 GKAHLETGV
-737 TADSQQGSMQSRT
+737 TADSQQGSMRSRT
-750 LDVFLTPAAPPKPTS
+750 LDVFLTPAAPPKPS
-765 ATPASAKPTGQQPP
+765 SASAKPNQQPP
-779 SEGRQ
+779 AEGRQ

-795 VRQGDRRGTA
+795 VRQADRRGTA
-805 DQAEYTASD
+805 EQAEYTASD
-814 GKFVLSGGRPT
+814 GRFVLSGGQPT
-825 IIDASADT
+825 IIDASSDT

>member
-1 MGRKSVIG
+1 MLQPT
-9 ECQSRAHVSIS
+9 C
-20 VRPSFD
+20 
-26 RIFHSPSFRLSRAL
+26 
-40 RLFLGLTQTA
+40 
-50 ATVNLVRHPNPPPFA
+50 
-65 SGKPLPYTR
+65 
-74 LLTKNSPHH
+74 
-83 GDFALRNQ
+83 
-91 DAARYARWAAYT
+91 
-103 AVLIALVVAG
+103 
-113 VYARRAIQAARA
+113 ARA
-125 RQSAPPPIPASVQ
+125 S
-138 QESAEFSYVGTDQGR
+138 
-153 QLFTIRASHA
+153 
-163 TQYKDQNRALLQD
+163 
-176 VWITIYGH
+176 
-184 DGSRNDNIHTRECNY
+184 
-199 EPSSG
+199 
-204 NVVCEGDVQI
+204 
-214 DLASATPASGKPADK
+214 
-229 DLQVTTR
+229 
-236 NLSFNRESG
+236 
-245 DATTTAPVQF
+245 
-255 RFPQG
+255 
-260 SGHSDGMTYS
+260 
-270 SQKEIVRL
+270 
-278 AHNVQLD
+278 
-285 LAASEKSGGL
+285 
-295 PVTATGGS
+295 
-303 MEISRNDRL
+303 
-312 VVLDAPANVRQ
+312 
-323 GGREISADK
+323 EISADK

-360 GKSTATAAQFD
+360 GKSTATATQFD
-371 LFVNSDGWIERIVAD
+371 LFVNSDGWIERIIAD
-386 GSAEGSREAPGST
+386 GGVEGSREAAGSA

-449 GPGQRDGQQ
+449 GPSQHDGQQ
-458 AIQTVSTL
+458 AIQSVSTL

-478 TTTLHAKKFVAQF
+478 TTTLHAKRFVAQF

-513 SAPPQVIKAAELA
+513 SAPPQIIKAAELA

-677 PQASPPSPA
+677 PQASAPA
-686 QPNSQP
+686 QPPTQPSGQPPRNRRQQSQP
-692 PAKPSP
+692 PSHPAPRPARRSGRSAPRCSP
-698 AKSATIAPGTPSGPT
+698 
-713 LWQIRAPTL
+713 
-722 TYWGDT
+722 T
-728 GKAHLESGV
+728 G
-737 TADSQQGSMQSRT
+737 
-750 LDVFLTPAAPPKPTS
+750 
-765 ATPASAKPTGQQPP
+765 ATPAKPTW
-779 SEGRQ
+779 
-784 LDHALA
+784 
-790 LGGVT
+790 
-795 VRQGDRRGTA
+795 
-805 DQAEYTASD
+805 
-814 GKFVLSGGRPT
+814 K
-825 IIDASADT
+825 
-833 TTGHSLTFFVANDT
+833 
-847 ILIDSQEGSRTLT
+847 
-860 KHRVEK
+860 RV

>member
-1 MGRKSVIG
+1 M
-9 ECQSRAHVSIS
+9 
-20 VRPSFD
+20 
-26 RIFHSPSFRLSRAL
+26 
-40 RLFLGLTQTA
+40 
-50 ATVNLVRHPNPPPFA
+50 
-65 SGKPLPYTR
+65 
-74 LLTKNSPHH
+74 
-83 GDFALRNQ
+83 
-91 DAARYARWAAYT
+91 
-103 AVLIALVVAG
+103 
-113 VYARRAIQAARA
+113 QAARA
-125 RQSAPPPIPASVQ
+125 RQNAPPPIPASVQ

-199 EPSSG
+199 EPSTG

-260 SGHSDGMTYS
+260 TGHSDGMTYS

-285 LAASEKSGGL
+285 LAASDKSGGL

-312 VVLDAPANVRQ
+312 VVLNAPANVRQ

-332 ISIELDAEFRA
+332 ISIELDADFRA
-343 RHAIAQ
+343 RHAIAR
-349 GHPQVASTDPR
+349 GHPQVTSTDPR
-360 GKSTATAAQFD
+360 GKSIANATQFD
-371 LFVNSDGWIERIVAD
+371 LFVNSDGWIERVVAG
-386 GSAEGSREAPGST
+386 GSVEGSREAPGST
-399 DHFTAANVVLNMTPQ
+399 DHFTAANVVVSMTSQ

-432 MGAESRAIET
+432 MGTESREIET

-449 GPGQRDGQQ
+449 GPGQHEGQQ

-471 ETKSADE
+471 ETKSAEE
-478 TTTLHAKKFVAQF
+478 TTTLHAKRFVAQF
-491 ASTGRLD
+491 ASTGHLD
-498 SLQGHGGATVTRKIG
+498 TLQGHGGATVTRKIG
-513 SAPPQVIKAAELA
+513 SAPPQIIRAAELA

-533 EWQTLDETGDVHF
+533 EWQTLDESGDVHF

-584 KNVAI
+584 KNVSI

-637 VTYLNHARLWQG
+637 VTYLGHARLWQG

-677 PQASPPSPA
+677 PQASAAA
-686 QPNSQP
+686 QPSAQP
-692 PAKPSP
+692 IAKPSP
-698 AKSATIAPGTPSGPT
+698 TRSATIAPGTPSGPT
-713 LWQIRAPTL
+713 LWQIRAPML

-728 GKAHLESGV
+728 GKAHLETGV

-750 LDVFLTPAAPPKPTS
+750 LDVFLTPAAPPTPGSS
-765 ATPASAKPTGQQPP
+765 APASSKPPGQQPP
-779 SEGRQ
+779 AEGRQ

-795 VRQGDRRGTA
+795 VRQADRRGSA

-814 GKFVLSGGRPT
+814 GRFVLSGGKPT

>member
-1 MGRKSVIG
+1 
-9 ECQSRAHVSIS
+9 
-20 VRPSFD
+20 
-26 RIFHSPSFRLSRAL
+26 
-40 RLFLGLTQTA
+40 
-50 ATVNLVRHPNPPPFA
+50 
-65 SGKPLPYTR
+65 
-74 LLTKNSPHH
+74 
-83 GDFALRNQ
+83 
-91 DAARYARWAAYT
+91 
-103 AVLIALVVAG
+103 
-113 VYARRAIQAARA
+113 
-125 RQSAPPPIPASVQ
+125 
-138 QESAEFSYVGTDQGR
+138 
-153 QLFTIRASHA
+153 
-163 TQYKDQNRALLQD
+163 
-176 VWITIYGH
+176 
-184 DGSRNDNIHTRECNY
+184 
-199 EPSSG
+199 
-204 NVVCEGDVQI
+204 
-214 DLASATPASGKPADK
+214 
-229 DLQVTTR
+229 
-236 NLSFNRESG
+236 
-245 DATTTAPVQF
+245 
-255 RFPQG
+255 
-260 SGHSDGMTYS
+260 MTYS
-270 SQKEIVRL
+270 SQKEIVHL

-303 MEISRNDRL
+303 MEISRNDRM

-360 GKSTATAAQFD
+360 GKSTASAAQFD
-371 LFVNSDGWIERIVAD
+371 LFVNSDGWIERIIAD
-386 GSAEGSREAPGST
+386 GTVEGSREAPGST

-414 HNLLREMTATGN
+414 HNLLREMAATGN

-432 MGAESRAIET
+432 SGAESRTLET

-449 GPGQRDGQQ
+449 GPGQRAGQQ
-458 AIQTVSTL
+458 AVQTVSTL

-471 ETKSADE
+471 ETKSAEE
-478 TTTLHAKKFVAQF
+478 TTTLHAKRFVAQF
-491 ASTGRLD
+491 APTGRLD
-498 SLQGHGGATVTRKIG
+498 TLHGHGGATVTRKIG
-513 SAPPQVIKAAELA
+513 SAPPQIIKAAELA

-584 KNVAI
+584 RHVSI

-617 GSGPGHIS
+617 GAGPGHIS
-625 AETLTGSTTSGH
+625 AETLSGSTTSGH

-655 NQIEIW
+655 TQIEIW

-669 TGSVVANF
+669 TGNVVANF
-677 PQASPPSPA
+677 PQASASV
-686 QPNSQP
+686 QPNPQLAS
-692 PAKPSP
+692 KPSP

-713 LWQIRAPTL
+713 LWQIRAPML

-728 GKAHLESGV
+728 GKAHLETGV

-750 LDVFLTPAAPPKPTS
+750 LDVFLTQAAPPRPASSTS
-765 ATPASAKPTGQQPP
+765 AAARPGQQPP
-779 SEGRQ
+779 SESRQ

-795 VRQGDRRGTA
+795 VRQADRRGSA

-814 GKFVLSGGRPT
+814 GKFVLSGGQPT
-825 IIDASADT
+825 IIDASSDT

>member
-1 MGRKSVIG
+1 M
-9 ECQSRAHVSIS
+9 
-20 VRPSFD
+20 
-26 RIFHSPSFRLSRAL
+26 
-40 RLFLGLTQTA
+40 
-50 ATVNLVRHPNPPPFA
+50 
-65 SGKPLPYTR
+65 
-74 LLTKNSPHH
+74 
-83 GDFALRNQ
+83 
-91 DAARYARWAAYT
+91 
-103 AVLIALVVAG
+103 
-113 VYARRAIQAARA
+113 
-125 RQSAPPPIPASVQ
+125 Q

-260 SGHSDGMTYS
+260 TGHADGMTYS

-303 MEISRNDRL
+303 MEIRRNDRM
-312 VVLDAPANVRQ
+312 VVLDTPASVRQ

-332 ISIELDAEFRA
+332 ISIELDADFRA

-349 GHPQVASTDPR
+349 GHPQVTSTDPR
-360 GKSTATAAQFD
+360 GKSVATATQFD
-371 LFVNSDGWIERIVAD
+371 LFVNSDGWIERVVAD
-386 GSAEGSREAPGST
+386 GNVECSHEAAGST
-399 DHFTAANVVLNMTPQ
+399 DHFAAANVLLNMTPQ
-414 HNLLREMTATGN
+414 HNLLREITATGS

-432 MGAESRAIET
+432 IGPQTRSLET

-449 GPGQRDGQQ
+449 GPGPREGQQ
-458 AIQTVSTL
+458 AVQTVSTL
-466 APGTI
+466 APGSI
-471 ETKSADE
+471 ETASADE

-491 ASTGRLD
+491 ASAGHLD
-498 SLQGHGGATVTRKIG
+498 TLQGHGGATVTRKIG
-513 SAPPQVIKAAELA
+513 NAAPQIIKAAELA

-555 DRANI
+555 DRANV

-584 KNVAI
+584 KKVAI
-589 NQKSGDIRAT
+589 NQKSGDISAT

-637 VTYLNHARLWQG
+637 VTYLGHARLWQG

-655 NQIEIW
+655 HQIEIW

-677 PQASPPSPA
+677 PQASPPAQPSAQLSPA
-686 QPNSQP
+686 
-692 PAKPSP
+692 KTSP
-698 AKSATIAPGTPSGPT
+698 AKSSTLASGTPSGPT
-713 LWQIRAPTL
+713 LWQIRAPML

-728 GKAHLESGV
+728 GKAHLETGV
-737 TADSQQGSMQSRT
+737 TANSQQGSMQSRT
-750 LDVFLTPAAPPKPTS
+750 LDVFLTPAAPPRPPS
-765 ATPASAKPTGQQPP
+765 GTPASAKPAQPPP

-795 VRQGDRRGTA
+795 VRQADRRGTA

-814 GKFVLSGGRPT
+814 GRFVLSGGQPT
-825 IIDASADT
+825 IIDASSDT

>member
-1 MGRKSVIG
+1 
-9 ECQSRAHVSIS
+9 
-20 VRPSFD
+20 
-26 RIFHSPSFRLSRAL
+26 
-40 RLFLGLTQTA
+40 
-50 ATVNLVRHPNPPPFA
+50 
-65 SGKPLPYTR
+65 
-74 LLTKNSPHH
+74 
-83 GDFALRNQ
+83 
-91 DAARYARWAAYT
+91 
-103 AVLIALVVAG
+103 
-113 VYARRAIQAARA
+113 
-125 RQSAPPPIPASVQ
+125 
-138 QESAEFSYVGTDQGR
+138 
-153 QLFTIRASHA
+153 
-163 TQYKDQNRALLQD
+163 LLQD

-199 EPSSG
+199 EPSTG

-260 SGHSDGMTYS
+260 TGHSDGMTYS

-285 LAASEKSGGL
+285 LAASDKSGGL

-332 ISIELDAEFRA
+332 ISIELDADFRA
-343 RHAIAQ
+343 RHAIAR
-349 GHPQVASTDPR
+349 GHPQVTSTDPR
-360 GKSTATAAQFD
+360 GKSIANATQFD
-371 LFVNSDGWIERIVAD
+371 LFVNSDGWIERVVAG
-386 GSAEGSREAPGST
+386 GSVEGSREAPGST
-399 DHFTAANVVLNMTPQ
+399 DHFTAANVVVNMTPQ
-414 HNLLREMTATGN
+414 HNLLREMTAAGN

-432 MGAESRAIET
+432 MGTESREIET

-449 GPGQRDGQQ
+449 GPGQHEGQQ

-471 ETKSADE
+471 ETKSAEE
-478 TTTLHAKKFVAQF
+478 TTTLHAKRFVAQF
-491 ASTGRLD
+491 ASTGHLD
-498 SLQGHGGATVTRKIG
+498 TLQGHGGATVTRKIG
-513 SAPPQVIKAAELA
+513 SAPPQIIRAAELA

-533 EWQTLDETGDVHF
+533 EWQTLDESGDVHF

-584 KNVAI
+584 KNVSI

-637 VTYLNHARLWQG
+637 VTYLGHARLWQG

-677 PQASPPSPA
+677 PQASAAA
-686 QPNSQP
+686 QPSAQP
-692 PAKPSP
+692 IAKPSP
-698 AKSATIAPGTPSGPT
+698 TRSATIAPGTPSGPT
-713 LWQIRAPTL
+713 LWQIRAPML

-728 GKAHLESGV
+728 GKAHLETGV

-750 LDVFLTPAAPPKPTS
+750 LDVFLTPAAPPKPGSS
-765 ATPASAKPTGQQPP
+765 APASARPPGQQPP
-779 SEGRQ
+779 AEGRQ

-795 VRQGDRRGTA
+795 VRQADRRGSA

-814 GKFVLSGGRPT
+814 GRFVLSGGKPT

>member
-1 MGRKSVIG
+1 MAR
-9 ECQSRAHVSIS
+9 
-20 VRPSFD
+20 
-26 RIFHSPSFRLSRAL
+26 RL
-40 RLFLGLTQTA
+40 
-50 ATVNLVRHPNPPPFA
+50 PPPPFA
-65 SGKPLPYTR
+65 SRKPLTYTR
-74 LLTKNSPHH
+74 PLNSYSPGH

-91 DAARYARWAAYT
+91 DAARYARWAAYA

-125 RQSAPPPIPASVQ
+125 RQNAPPPIPASVQ

-199 EPSSG
+199 EPSTG

-260 SGHSDGMTYS
+260 TGHSDGMTYS

-285 LAASEKSGGL
+285 LAASDKSGGL

-332 ISIELDAEFRA
+332 ISIELDADFRA
-343 RHAIAQ
+343 RHAIAR
-349 GHPQVASTDPR
+349 GHPQVTSTDPR
-360 GKSTATAAQFD
+360 GKSIANATQFD
-371 LFVNSDGWIERIVAD
+371 LFVNSDGWIERVVAG
-386 GSAEGSREAPGST
+386 GSVEGSREAPGST
-399 DHFTAANVVLNMTPQ
+399 DHFTAANVVVNMTPQ
-414 HNLLREMTATGN
+414 HNLLREMTAAGN

-432 MGAESRAIET
+432 MGTESREIET

-449 GPGQRDGQQ
+449 GPGQHEGQQ

-471 ETKSADE
+471 ETKSAEE
-478 TTTLHAKKFVAQF
+478 TTTLHAKRFVAQF
-491 ASTGRLD
+491 ASTGHLD
-498 SLQGHGGATVTRKIG
+498 TLQGHGGATVTRKIG
-513 SAPPQVIKAAELA
+513 SAPPQIIRAAELA

-533 EWQTLDETGDVHF
+533 EWQTLDESGDVHF

-584 KNVAI
+584 KNVSI

-637 VTYLNHARLWQG
+637 VTYLGHARLWQG

-677 PQASPPSPA
+677 PQASAAA
-686 QPNSQP
+686 QPSAQP
-692 PAKPSP
+692 IAKPSP
-698 AKSATIAPGTPSGPT
+698 TRSATIAPGTPSGPT
-713 LWQIRAPTL
+713 LWQIRAPML

-728 GKAHLESGV
+728 GKAHLETGV

-750 LDVFLTPAAPPKPTS
+750 LDVFLTPAAPPKPGS
-765 ATPASAKPTGQQPP
+765 GAPASAKPLGPQPP
-779 SEGRQ
+779 AEGRQ

-795 VRQGDRRGTA
+795 VRQADRRGSA

-814 GKFVLSGGRPT
+814 GRFVLSGGKPT

>member
-1 MGRKSVIG
+1 V
-9 ECQSRAHVSIS
+9 
-20 VRPSFD
+20 
-26 RIFHSPSFRLSRAL
+26 
-40 RLFLGLTQTA
+40 
-50 ATVNLVRHPNPPPFA
+50 
-65 SGKPLPYTR
+65 
-74 LLTKNSPHH
+74 
-83 GDFALRNQ
+83 
-91 DAARYARWAAYT
+91 
-103 AVLIALVVAG
+103 LVVAG
-113 VYARRAIQAARA
+113 VYAQRAIRAARA
-125 RQSAPPPIPASVQ
+125 RQNAPPSIPASVQ
-138 QESAEFSYVGTDQGR
+138 QQSAEFSYVGTDQGR
-153 QLFTIRASHA
+153 ALFTIRASHA

-199 EPSSG
+199 EPSTG

-214 DLASATPASGKPADK
+214 ELASATPASGKPGDK
-229 DLQVTTR
+229 SLQVSTR

-255 RFPQG
+255 RFPEG
-260 SGHSDGMTYS
+260 EGHADGMVYS
-270 SQKEIVRL
+270 SQKEIVQL
-278 AHNVQLD
+278 THNVQLN
-285 LAASEKSGGL
+285 LAASDKSGGL
-295 PVTATGGS
+295 PVTAAGGS
-303 MEISRNDRL
+303 MAISRNDRM
-312 VVLDAPANVRQ
+312 VELDAPANVRQ
-323 GGREISADK
+323 GGRELTADK
-332 ISIELDAEFRA
+332 ISIELDADFRA

-349 GHPQVASTDPR
+349 GHPQVTSTDPR
-360 GKSTATAAQFD
+360 GKSTATATQFD

-386 GSAEGSREAPGST
+386 GNVEGSREAAGST
-399 DHFTAANVVLNMTPQ
+399 DHFTSANVVLNMTPQ

-426 VKATSR
+426 VKANSH

-449 GPGQRDGQQ
+449 GPGHSDGQQ
-458 AIQTVSTL
+458 VIKTVSTL

-471 ETKSADE
+471 ETKTADE
-478 TTTLHAKKFVAQF
+478 TTTLRAKRFVAQF
-491 ASTGRLD
+491 APTGRLD
-498 SLQGHGGATVTRKIG
+498 TLLGHGGATVSRKIG
-513 SAPPQVIKAAELA
+513 SAPPQIIRAAELA

-533 EWQTLDETGDVHF
+533 EWQQLDETGDVHF

-560 VRSTELILLDGSPV
+560 VRATELILLDGSPV

-584 KNVAI
+584 ANVAI
-589 NQKSGDIRAT
+589 NQKSGEIRAS

-625 AETLTGSTTSGH
+625 AATLTGSTTSGH
-637 VTYLNHARLWQG
+637 VTYVGHARLWQG
-649 DSVLEA
+649 DSVLES

-669 TGSVVANF
+669 TGNVVANF
-677 PQASPPSPA
+677 PQAGPPPA
-686 QPNSQP
+686 QPT
-692 PAKPSP
+692 AKTGGSTK
-698 AKSATIAPGTPSGPT
+698 AISTAPSGPT
-713 LWQIRAPTL
+713 LWQIRAPML

-750 LDVFLTPAAPPKPTS
+750 LDVFLTPAATTS
-765 ATPASAKPTGQQPP
+765 PAKPSSAAAKPAQLPAGSP

-790 LGGVT
+790 LGGVN

-814 GKFVLSGGRPT
+814 GKFVLSGGQPT
-825 IIDASADT
+825 IIDASSDT

-847 ILIDSQEGSRTLT
+847 ILIDSQDGSRTLT